1 MEVHWS
7 GRYSMIP
14 STKKMDMKK
23 VLIVL
28 FFLNYGF
35 TIKAQ
40 YHLPYS
46 SADTIWQM
54 LEEADFRFRQNKYD
68 ESSAIY
74 WRLSKIDSLK
84 AMSVFKIGVN
94 AYYSEKYDSSFFYL
108 KEAMG
113 FGYDSLTV
121 YKKMVFIYDNRL
133 NDPQNAFDLLTEMI
147 GYWPSNGELYQTR
160 ASYHLELRRDIDA
173 FKQDLRTAIQ
183 LGDKTAEEDLRI
195 FEEGVRAILRNKNEK
210 K

>member
-7 GRYSMIP
+7 GSYSMIP

-46 SADTIWQM
+46 SADTISQM
-54 LEEADFRFRQNKYD
+54 LEEADFRFRQKKYE
-68 ESSAIY
+68 ESNAIY

-84 AMSVFKIGVN
+84 AMSVYKIAMN
-94 AYYSEKYDSSFFYL
+94 DIFAEEYDSSF
-108 KEAMG
+108 
-113 FGYDSLTV
+113 
-121 YKKMVFIYDNRL
+121 
-133 NDPQNAFDLLTEMI
+133 
-147 GYWPSNGELYQTR
+147 
-160 ASYHLELRRDIDA
+160 YHLNLAMKCGHENPVRAEIVANSVDYLYSSARDY
-173 FKQDLRTAIQ
+173 
-183 LGDKTAEEDLRI
+183 AEEKGLENI
-195 FEEGVRAILRNKNEK
+195 EIA
-210 K
+210 

>member
-1 MEVHWS
+1 
-7 GRYSMIP
+7 MIP

-46 SADTIWQM
+46 SADTISQM
-54 LEEADFRFRQNKYD
+54 LEEADFRFRQKKYE
-68 ESSAIY
+68 ESNAIY

-84 AMSVFKIGVN
+84 AISVFKIGVN

-147 GYWPSNGELYQTR
+147 GYWPQNAELYRTR
-160 ASYHLELRRDIDA
+160 ALYHLRLRRDADSS
-173 FKQDLRTAIQ
+173 KKDLEKAAK
-183 LGDKTAEEDLRI
+183 LGDEVAKERLKTY
-195 FEEGVRAILRNKNEK
+195 K
-210 K
+210 

>member
-1 MEVHWS
+1 
-7 GRYSMIP
+7 
-14 STKKMDMKK
+14 MKK

-46 SADTIWQM
+46 NADTISQM

-147 GYWPSNGELYQTR
+147 GYWPKETELYR
-160 ASYHLELRRDIDA
+160 KRSLLRLRLWRDIEGS
-173 FKQDLRTAIQ
+173 KKDLEIAVK
-183 LGDKTAEEDLRI
+183 LGDELAKESL
-195 FEEGVRAILRNKNEK
+195 KHYK
-210 K
+210 

>member
-1 MEVHWS
+1 
-7 GRYSMIP
+7 
-14 STKKMDMKK
+14 MDMKK

-28 FFLNYGF
+28 LFLNYGF

-46 SADTIWQM
+46 SADTISQM
-54 LEEADFRFRQNKYD
+54 LEEADFRFRQKKYE
-68 ESSAIY
+68 ESNAIY

-84 AMSVFKIGVN
+84 AMSVYKIAMN
-94 AYYSEKYDSSFFYL
+94 DIFAEEYDSSFYHL
-108 KEAMG
+108 NLAMKC
-113 FGYDSLTV
+113 GYDSLTV
-121 YKKMVFIYDNRL
+121 FYEMVFIYDNKL
-133 NDPQNAFDLLTEMI
+133 NDPQKTFDLLTEMI

-210 K
+210 NDLHTTSML